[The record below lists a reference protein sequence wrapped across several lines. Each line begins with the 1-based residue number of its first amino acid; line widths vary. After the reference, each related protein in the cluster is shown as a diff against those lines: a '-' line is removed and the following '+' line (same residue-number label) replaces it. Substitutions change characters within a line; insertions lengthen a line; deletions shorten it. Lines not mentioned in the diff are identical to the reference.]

1 MKLFVRKDCEFCNQ
15 IEKKNIK
22 VEVVYVDDKKYN
34 GLIPQQ
40 VPILQFSDDTQIIDA
55 AFINTLFDEIRR
67 QK

>member
-22 VEVVYVDDKKYN
+22 VEVIYVDDKKYN

-40 VPILQFSDDTQIIDA
+40 VPVLQFSNDTQIIDA
-55 AFINTLFDEIRR
+55 AFINTLFDEIRK

>member
-22 VEVVYVDDKKYN
+22 VDVIYVDDKKYN

-40 VPILQFSDDTQIIDA
+40 VPVLQFSNDTQIIDA
-55 AFINTLFDEIRR
+55 AFINTLFDEIRK